1 MADKDVLFAETS
13 RFATTLAALPPV
25 GQVLHELARCGASSL
40 GMRSAGV
47 SLFVDDRPRLAGAL
61 DEASTALGEAQE
73 RLTSS
78 PCAEALRTAR
88 PVAVVDLTRAP
99 GRWIAYEEV
108 ARRFG
113 VVALAS
119 VPLCGDGR
127 VLGAVDLYDTAAR
140 PWPSHDLSAVRLLN
154 DIATAYLAHSTALD
168 EWKRLA
174 DPLPGPP
181 PSPGGKAPRGGGR
194 VRPLPP
200 QPLTHPGKRPH
211 PDRRDPLPP
220 WRGRLCDLTAQP
232 RTRRAVRGRL

>member
-13 RFATTLAALPPV
+13 RFATTLAALPPA

-47 SLFVDDRPRLAGAL
+47 SLFVDDRPHLAGAL

-99 GRWIAYEEV
+99 GRWTAYEEV

-127 VLGAVDLYDTAAR
+127 VLGAVDLYDTTAR
-140 PWPSHDLSAVRLLN
+140 PWPSHDLSAIRLLN

-174 DPLPGPP
+174 DQLRQALA
-181 PSPGGKAPRGGGR
+181 SR
-194 VRPLPP
+194 VVIEQAKGVISAVRQVSVDEAFDHL
-200 QPLTHPGKRPH
+200 
-211 PDRRDPLPP
+211 RRHARYRRAKLHD
-220 WRGRLCDLTAQP
+220 TAREVV
-232 RTRRAVRGRL
+232 RTRHSP

>member
-13 RFATTLAALPPV
+13 RFATMLAALPPV

-47 SLFVDDRPRLAGAL
+47 SLCVDDRPQLAGAL

-99 GRWIAYEEV
+99 GRWTAYEEV

-127 VLGAVDLYDTAAR
+127 VLGAVDLYDMAAR
-140 PWPSHDLSAVRLLN
+140 PWPSYDLSAVRLLN
-154 DIATAYLAHSTALD
+154 DIAAAYLAQSTALD
-168 EWKRLA
+168 ELRHLA
-174 DPLPGPP
+174 DQLRQ
-181 PSPGGKAPRGGGR
+181 ALANR
-194 VRPLPP
+194 VVIEQAKGVISGVRQVSVDEAFDQLR
-200 QPLTHPGKRPH
+200 QHARYHQAKLQ
-211 PDRRDPLPP
+211 D
-220 WRGRLCDLTAQP
+220 TAREVV
-232 RTRRAVRGRL
+232 RTRHSP